1 MVNGRSENGKVLV
14 AKRMEN
20 LSLDGC
26 SARAEFVSQIPMV
39 GEDVVALDRIDDQV
53 THWVRLHKGTK
64 SATGYSISIICWKYF
79 YLSPKKVEK
88 TPEIDARES
97 PLRLTAVHSPVSCGH
112 INVLGEYDSSE
123 KSSAILSTS
132 SHPKKHRREW
142 AKTGEEIVVIT
153 AVYQITRTIPVAD
166 LVHLCR
172 RTPCGRAERPLCF
185 FCEAILQIIQNICI
199 FCITYRGGGM
209 L

>member
-79 YLSPKKVEK
+79 YLSKKG
-88 TPEIDARES
+88 RE
-97 PLRLTAVHSPVSCGH
+97 
-112 INVLGEYDSSE
+112 N
-123 KSSAILSTS
+123 
-132 SHPKKHRREW
+132 
-142 AKTGEEIVVIT
+142 TG
-153 AVYQITRTIPVAD
+153 
-166 LVHLCR
+166 
-172 RTPCGRAERPLCF
+172 
-185 FCEAILQIIQNICI
+185 N
-199 FCITYRGGGM
+199 
-209 L
+209 